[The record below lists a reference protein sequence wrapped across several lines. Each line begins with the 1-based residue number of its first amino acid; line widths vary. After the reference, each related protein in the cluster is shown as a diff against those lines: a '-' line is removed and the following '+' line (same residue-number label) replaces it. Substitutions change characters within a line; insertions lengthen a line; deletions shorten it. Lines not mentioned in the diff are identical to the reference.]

1 MLSELNIKNIALIDS
16 LSLKFSH
23 GLNILSGETG
33 AGKSIIIDALN
44 FVLGER
50 ADKSL
55 IRAGTDFA
63 TVEAVFGDYQT
74 PEILEYLDDLGFEAE
89 EILVLFRKMTQD
101 GKNECRVNGRTVTL
115 SMLKGLTEL
124 LCDILGQHEHQSLL
138 NVRRHIALL
147 DMLSPKISELS
158 ADVAAK
164 LKIYKEI
171 KDELERLG
179 DAAERARRI
188 EIYSYQVEEIE
199 RAKIYEGEEEE
210 LLERRRKIRNMEK
223 ILSALEECAENL
235 DGGEGSALSKI
246 KAGISRV
253 NSISE
258 FDNRLEALS
267 ERLESARIE
276 IKDVSAEISA
286 IRDELGFDSY
296 TAEKIEERLE
306 TVRKILRKYG
316 GDFSEMTKFFENTAR
331 ELETLKNADERV
343 EELQNQL
350 KTAEKTLV
358 FALKEATKERKQT
371 AKNLEERIT
380 SELSE
385 LGMGGSTFKAAFR
398 EISSEGEMLEHATQ
412 NGCDSVEFLISP
424 NVGEPLKPLAK
435 IISGGEMSRFMLAL
449 KNILD
454 NQIKTLVFDEID
466 TGISG
471 HIAEVVA
478 RKLCRISRGAQVLA
492 VTHLPQLAAMADS
505 HYLIEKF
512 AENGKTVTRLKLLSD
527 NLPEIARLIG
537 GSDYSGHAL
546 PHAKEMKEHSEK
558 FKSSIGK

>member
-158 ADVAAK
+158 ADIAAK

-546 PHAKEMKEHSEK
+546 PHAKEMKEHSKK